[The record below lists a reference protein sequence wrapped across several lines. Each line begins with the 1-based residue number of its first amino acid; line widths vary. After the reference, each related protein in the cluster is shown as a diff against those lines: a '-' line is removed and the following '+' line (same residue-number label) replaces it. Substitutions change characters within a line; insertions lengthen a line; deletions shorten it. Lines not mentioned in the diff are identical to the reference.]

1 MANLRSWLYRSAR
14 LLGDVQALSSGSRK
28 RIQRR
33 VKNKA
38 VGRLAYAMGF
48 WRALWR

>member
-1 MANLRSWLYRSAR
+1 MASLRSWLYKAAR
-14 LLGDVQALSSGSRK
+14 LLGDAQALSSGSRK

-38 VGRLAYAMGF
+38 VGKAAGIAGF